1 MAKDLT
7 TSAHDRQ
14 NILNN
19 SYALKHAEKHL
30 ALGGVEFDGEIVF
43 TKSQLVELFDVSDAT
58 IERYLTNNIDELKTT
73 AISFLKAKI

>member
-30 ALGGVEFDGEIVF
+30 ALGGIEFDGEIVF
-43 TKSQLVELFDVSDAT
+43 TKNQLVEIFDVSDAT
-58 IERYLTNNIDELKTT
+58 IERYL
-73 AISFLKAKI
+73 